1 MKIRNGFVSNSSS
14 SSFMIATK
22 EEFNKEKIQK
32 IILNAF
38 KVPKESPIYYVVER
52 ASKIMV
58 DSHDEMLGVE
68 DIFDEDYWFPATKK
82 ELKEM
87 VAKGF
92 KRFVVGSASDEG
104 SETAETLLCDLD
116 IDYEDENIIIKKEG
130 GY

>member
-14 SSFMIATK
+14 SSFMIAIK
-22 EEFNKEKIQK
+22 GEFNRDKVQK
-32 IILNAF
+32 IILDAF
-38 KVPKESPIYYVVER
+38 KVPKKSSLYYIVEQ

-58 DSHDEMLGVE
+58 DNYDEMLGIKEV
-68 DIFDEDYWFPATKK
+68 FDEDYYYIASDE

-87 VAKGF
+87 VKKGF
-92 KRFVVGSASDEG
+92 TKFIVGSASDEG
-104 SETAETLLCDLD
+104 SEIAEQLLCDLD